1 MNHRR
6 ALKYTTDFG
15 LGIFLFTILGV
26 ILWTTD
32 EVLGWNILPDWL
44 DHYAQLLVMVL
55 AILAAFSVVISIMCS
70 LAVMAGAAAMR
81 AGDGELPSVRRPL
94 QIVAGILAGTLLLM
108 YGLHRLDVYRKEQI
122 KRSEQVATVVK
133 RQKISSELRE
143 RLREVAGEQ
152 GSKLRSLLEKRDE
165 AQMLQLLRALESSLP
180 HAPGVQILFRAEVP
194 YRYTTLRLK
203 NAGGRQVLQRESFMD
218 LPEAWERQV
227 VSDLLAGKSIQ
238 LADAMSGKFLNSTRP
253 VAWEAI
259 LGANEIIALVSVNAD
274 KPVDYGY

>member
-94 QIVAGILAGTLLLM
+94 QIVTGTLAGTLLIM

-122 KRSEQVATVVK
+122 KQSEQVAAVVK
-133 RQKISSELRE
+133 RQKVSSELRE

-152 GSKLRSLLEKRDE
+152 GSRLRSLLEKRDD

-180 HAPGVQILFRAEVP
+180 HTPGVQVLFRADVP

-218 LPEAWERQV
+218 LPEAWERQA
-227 VSDLLAGKSIQ
+227 VSDLLAGKTTT
-238 LADAMSGKFLNSTRP
+238 LADAQSGKFLNSTRP

-259 LGANEIIALVSVNAD
+259 QGQKEIIALVSVNAD
-274 KPVDYGY
+274 KPIDYGY